1 MEPRSLEE
9 LYRRYAGELYLYA
22 YSLCQNR
29 ARAQDL
35 TAEAFCRA
43 LLSLEGEGV
52 QWRGWLFKVCRNL
65 WLDELRR
72 GKRLA
77 PEPPDPERLPA
88 EGDILEELIRQETR
102 RTVYQA
108 VQALSPA
115 DREVITLYYYGEL
128 SLKEVGAAMGI
139 SPRGGPHPAVPGAEE
154 TEDQIGG
161 TAMTFRELLE
171 KYRAGQA
178 SEEER
183 ALVEAELEKSEAIAD
198 YLAEQVEDELG
209 TAETQASAGE
219 VRHIQKKMN
228 RRLRRTAVWAACI
241 VLAVLLGVRFVA
253 SPLVA
258 SLYYQPNEKGFGTS
272 IEGEP
277 DTECE
282 AIALDLTALYSLTAP
297 GNTVNSVTARPEG
310 FGRYIL
316 TYELRDWLTGET
328 DQISG
333 TLDASQTVG
342 WVRTFG
348 SNFALAAMESIAD
361 WGNLADGSNGQAAAD
376 YLAELP
382 PTSYVA
388 AWLHFPEDL
397 STQELFALEER
408 YAWKEGF
415 TFLWA
420 GVRSGEELL
429 PGLVGFNM
437 SGAPFNSIAPS
448 WEDYPMFN
456 WYQMRAEGKYYS
468 GAAYAQHFLSML
480 SFIAGRPQ
488 AENALAW
495 GQNFS
500 AVLDYVE
507 EHGVQVCGVLVYAEA
522 PDLVQ
527 MWERGDIDGI
537 SISTV
542 LPSRYSAE
550 GGQYSW

>member
-1 MEPRSLEE
+1 
-9 LYRRYAGELYLYA
+9 
-22 YSLCQNR
+22 
-29 ARAQDL
+29 
-35 TAEAFCRA
+35 
-43 LLSLEGEGV
+43 
-52 QWRGWLFKVCRNL
+52 
-65 WLDELRR
+65 
-72 GKRLA
+72 
-77 PEPPDPERLPA
+77 
-88 EGDILEELIRQETR
+88 
-102 RTVYQA
+102 
-108 VQALSPA
+108 
-115 DREVITLYYYGEL
+115 
-128 SLKEVGAAMGI
+128 
-139 SPRGGPHPAVPGAEE
+139 
-154 TEDQIGG
+154 
-161 TAMTFRELLE
+161 MTFRELLE

-209 TAETQASAGE
+209 TAETQAPAGE

-228 RRLRRTAVWAACI
+228 RRLRRTAAWAACI
-241 VLAVLLGVRFVA
+241 VLAVLLGVRFVV

-310 FGRYIL
+310 FGRYTL

-333 TLDASQTVG
+333 TLDASQTGG

-348 SNFALAAMESIAD
+348 SNFALATMESIAD
-361 WGNLADGSNGQAAAD
+361 WGNLADSSNGQAAAD

-468 GAAYAQHFLSML
+468 GAAYAQHFLSLL